1 MARAANS
8 LRQMVDYQVMLSVPN
23 VEIVSKEAATELLVK
38 SKNPRLVAIRQDFT
52 GAFPVA
58 RF

>member
-1 MARAANS
+1 
-8 LRQMVDYQVMLSVPN
+8 MVEYQVMLSVPN